1 MGQVHPTGPN
11 VLKVC
16 QQGGHG
22 CDCSEPRFNPD
33 HALSDV
39 RLSSLVP
46 ADDVRDKFRQASN
59 RLRRGRKIVF
69 FAVIFMVVGSQLA
82 TIPIRM
88 LRPQTSRCNSCDFNE
103 NESGCTNC
111 YLVCCPKST
120 EITPKNENVEA
131 CASNFTEKQKYANAM
146 RFQKVFIE
154 DGSKNACDCKHGD
167 TDEESHDDHEH
178 RRRQLFAFNL
188 GIASQ
193 NRELRSKKSKKK
205 DNNNGGRDACSGR
218 AYLAGDVTREEDQMW
233 LMAIFLPL
241 VLASIFLPLFYI
253 CWRAKRSQQEIEG
266 VFAPWGAQNI
276 KTTYIR
282 PTKHTPAWLCFQFL
296 GQQQPMQT
304 LNGNVI
310 IVQQPGAQQQQQ
322 IYGVQQVQQG
332 SIIQQPGMVQG
343 RVLQPVQSTQPMQ
356 MQQGRVLQ
364 PVQSMQ
370 PMQIQQGQIIYPIQ
384 QQGIQPTVVSTTVSS
399 SSNTVA
405 KI

>member
-59 RLRRGRKIVF
+59 QLRRGRKIVY

-167 TDEESHDDHEH
+167 TDEESHDDHEENH
-178 RRRQLFAFNL
+178 DGHEHRRQLKRRTKN
-188 GIASQ
+188 
-193 NRELRSKKSKKK
+193 SK
-205 DNNNGGRDACSGR
+205 NNGGGRDACGGR
-218 AYLAGDVTREEDQMW
+218 AYLAGDVTREAGNMW
-233 LMAIFLPL
+233 LLAMFVPL
-241 VLASIFLPLFYI
+241 IIITTFTPLFYV
-253 CWRAKRSQQEIEG
+253 CWRVKRSQQEIESL
-266 VFAPWGAQNI
+266 FAPWQAKNI

-296 GQQQPMQT
+296 GQQQQT
-304 LNGNVI
+304 FNQGNVV
-310 IVQQPGAQQQQQ
+310 IVQQPGVQQQQQ

-332 SIIQQPGMVQG
+332 NIIQQPAMV
-343 RVLQPVQSTQPMQ
+343 
-356 MQQGRVLQ
+356 QGRVLQ

-370 PMQIQQGQIIYPIQ
+370 PMQIQQGQIVYPIQ
-384 QQGIQPTVVSTTVSS
+384 QQGIQPTMVSTTAST